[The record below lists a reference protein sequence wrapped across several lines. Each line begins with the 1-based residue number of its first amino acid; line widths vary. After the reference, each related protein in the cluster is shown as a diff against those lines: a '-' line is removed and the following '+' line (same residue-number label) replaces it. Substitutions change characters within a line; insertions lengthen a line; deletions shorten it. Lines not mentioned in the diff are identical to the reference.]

1 MIALYFKIK
10 GERQIPFGEQLKAGF
25 SPHPRIHM
33 FSPAAGF
40 HFVYVCAV
48 TGESHV
54 PCRQEPRKPPGSWK
68 TWVFWEVG
76 AAVVVAL

>member
-54 PCRQEPRKPPGSWK
+54 PC
-68 TWVFWEVG
+68 VG
-76 AAVVVAL
+76 RSPESHQDLGKLGCFGRWGQQW